1 MMTTKLEEQERRKTI
16 AAFGDHVSSGKVQFF
31 NIAGVDFIPGRRE
44 GIYMWDV
51 GGEKRLID
59 CHCNGGVFNLG
70 HRNPAVLGQLRS
82 ALDELD
88 IGNHHLISRQR
99 ALLGQKLAELA
110 PGDLQYTVFG
120 VGGGETE

>member
-1 MMTTKLEEQERRKTI
+1 MTTTLLEEQERRETI

-31 NIAGVDFIPGRRE
+31 TNAGVDFIPGRRE
-44 GIYMWDV
+44 GITMWDV

-70 HRNPAVLGQLRS
+70 HRNPAVLAQLQS
-82 ALDELD
+82 ALEELD

-99 ALLGQKLAELA
+99 ALLGQRLAELA
-110 PGDLQYTVFG
+110 PGELQYTC
-120 VGGGETE
+120 GG